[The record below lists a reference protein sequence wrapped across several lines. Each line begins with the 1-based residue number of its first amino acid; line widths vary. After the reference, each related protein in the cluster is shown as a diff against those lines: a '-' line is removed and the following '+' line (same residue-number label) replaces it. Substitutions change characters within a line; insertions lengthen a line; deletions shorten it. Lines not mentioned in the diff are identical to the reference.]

1 MKTLMCLRQKGH
13 QRSNSTQL
21 PGFGFD
27 RIIHITEMLQV
38 GRRIG
43 LDHIVGVVEKFN
55 DLVQVWVAPVNTR
68 YAWKSRKHLGRKTQA
83 PLQRVICPDPVF
95 EKGPVTSNTKSKEVL

>member
-1 MKTLMCLRQKGH
+1 MNFRDIVPEIRKRYFVEAKIRKCRKVCLRQKGH

-21 PGFGFD
+21 PRFGFH
-27 RIIHITEMLQV
+27 RIVHITEMLQV

-68 YAWKSRKHLGRKTQA
+68 YAWKSR
-83 PLQRVICPDPVF
+83 
-95 EKGPVTSNTKSKEVL
+95 E

>member
-1 MKTLMCLRQKGH
+1 MQTCLRQKGH

-68 YAWKSRKHLGRKTQA
+68 YAWKSRKHLGQKLKHLFNELFVLTQF
-83 PLQRVICPDPVF
+83 LK
-95 EKGPVTSNTKSKEVL
+95 KGQ